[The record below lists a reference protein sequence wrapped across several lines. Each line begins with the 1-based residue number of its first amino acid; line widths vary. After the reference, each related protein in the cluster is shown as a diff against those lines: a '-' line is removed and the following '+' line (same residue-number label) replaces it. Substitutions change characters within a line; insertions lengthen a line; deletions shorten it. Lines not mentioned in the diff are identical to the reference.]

1 MVEARARILVVDD
14 NRPLTRA
21 LERLLSMGGY
31 EVSLAFDGL
40 QGYLAAQKERPDL
53 IILDITMPGMDG
65 YEVCRRLQ
73 ASQETRAIPVL
84 IFSAKGNMDER
95 DHRSLLEVRLQER
108 LEGYEA
114 GALEFLTKPVAAEE
128 MLERVRALLW
138 LSSVTKS
145 PGSQPDPV

>member
-1 MVEARARILVVDD
+1 MAGASARILVVDD

-21 LERLLSMGGY
+21 VERLLSMGGY

-73 ASQETRAIPVL
+73 ASQETRDIPVL
-84 IFSAKGNMDER
+84 IFSAKGTMDER

-145 PGSQPDPV
+145 PESRPDPV

>member
-1 MVEARARILVVDD
+1 MGARARILVVDD

-21 LERLLSMGGY
+21 VERLLSMGGY

-40 QGYLAAQKERPDL
+40 QGYLAAQQERPDL
-53 IILDITMPGMDG
+53 IVLDITMPGMDG

-138 LSSVTKS
+138 LSGVTKS

>member
-21 LERLLSMGGY
+21 VERLLRMGGY

>member
-1 MVEARARILVVDD
+1 
-14 NRPLTRA
+14 
-21 LERLLSMGGY
+21 
-31 EVSLAFDGL
+31 
-40 QGYLAAQKERPDL
+40 
-53 IILDITMPGMDG
+53 MPGMDG

-95 DHRSLLEVRLQER
+95 DHQSLLEVRMQER

-138 LSSVTKS
+138 LSSVFKS
-145 PGSQPDPV
+145 PES